1 MKYRKMTKGY
11 EKLEN
16 SEIQTDERIQITD
29 ERNDNNA
36 LSGLQEILTLEQI
49 EFLDNERLWG
59 RNQVQLHEI
68 IVLMRN
74 KIEDNENSRPTN
86 PSIHR

>member
-1 MKYRKMTKGY
+1 MTKGY

-16 SEIQTDERIQITD
+16 SEIQTEERIQITD

-59 RNQVQLHEI
+59 HNQVRLHEI

-74 KIEDNENSRPTN
+74 KIENNENSRPTN